1 VENWI
6 RIHIKVKNLIRIRIR
21 VMRMCNLGREEG
33 LGYLVLAAPSLS
45 ARLTLADF
53 SLRLTVSLS
62 RSLEKEYFLRG

>member
-1 VENWI
+1 
-6 RIHIKVKNLIRIRIR
+6 
-21 VMRMCNLGREEG
+21 MRNPGESRSV
-33 LGYLVLAAPSLS
+33 GYLVLAAPSLS